1 MKKILYML
9 LATAFATSCGE
20 FEIYDT
26 PYPSS
31 ATINLSA
38 EWTTLHDGDTA
49 PTEYAILND
58 GTEQKVSAETTYIID
73 PTADSDFL
81 VYNLPSGITISNGV
95 ATLNEATRAATDPEP
110 NPEHLYYG
118 VGSVTLIADKEQEI
132 KVTTKRATAPLTLK
146 LDYEA
151 SEVKNIKSAVVE
163 LSGIAQTRN
172 LTTDALA
179 DSGTLTK
186 YITSISDSESTL
198 TLDYKILGILGDK
211 QELVITFKTTD
222 DQTIIAKSDLTSQL
236 TSFNDDM
243 EPVTLAGDMNLPTD
257 LETEGSIIGWED
269 VNEGSGTA
277 N

>member
-1 MKKILYML
+1 M
-9 LATAFATSCGE
+9 
-20 FEIYDT
+20 
-26 PYPSS
+26 
-31 ATINLSA
+31 
-38 EWTTLHDGDTA
+38 
-49 PTEYAILND
+49 
-58 GTEQKVSAETTYIID
+58 
-73 PTADSDFL
+73 